1 MLTKTMHFDVPV
13 LLHKSSLMQKLADY
27 VRFGFVE
34 YVTGFVRAERAAAF
48 ARKMMRYYRVEL
60 GADRNHRARSKAAG
74 EGCAILL
81 LYAGATGV
89 LTWFVLVSPGPHP
102 ARLLERL
109 KSAVDRDERIVVK
122 GDYELVRHTRFGGT
136 RPSWS
141 WKMTEETYRGVRQRV
156 IDCVRKR
163 DDEALRQL
171 VYSLYRAPGF
181 AIVRRQIGKTVA
193 LLRAEWKRAGRHG
206 GLPAL
211 PAKLPYVA
219 RLKAHSTPLSSWLR
233 PQLVTRREAGLV
245 SSLCS

>member
-1 MLTKTMHFDVPV
+1 MHFDVPV

-27 VRFGFVE
+27 ARFGFVE
-34 YVTGFVRAERAAAF
+34 YVTGFVRADRAAAF
-48 ARKMMRYYRVEL
+48 ARKMMRYYRVDL

-81 LYAGATGV
+81 LYAGAPGV

-109 KSAVDRDERIVVK
+109 KSALDRGERIVVK
-122 GDYELVRHTRFGGT
+122 GDYELVRHTRSGST

-141 WKMTEETYRGVRQRV
+141 WKMTDETCRGVRQRV
-156 IDCVRKR
+156 IDCVRKK

-171 VYSLYRAPGF
+171 IYSLYHAPGF
-181 AIVRRQIGKTVA
+181 AVVRRQVGKTVA
-193 LLRAEWKRAGRHG
+193 LLRAEWKRSGRHG
-206 GLPAL
+206 GFPAL

-219 RLKAHSTPLSSWLR
+219 RLKSHSLPLSSWLR
-233 PQLVTRREAGLV
+233 AQTVSSRETGLV
-245 SSLCS
+245 SSFCS